1 MAIDLVSLVS
11 RYLTPQLI
19 SQIASVAGVDPD
31 AANKLISGAIPAVL
45 ASLGG
50 AIAAPG
56 GAQKVSDAV
65 SNTDPDLLTKL
76 GAALG
81 SGNLNML
88 NAGATALSGLIGPKG
103 LSALSTALGQHAD
116 IPPEA
121 AQSAVGAVS
130 QAVFGVIG
138 QQDPS
143 NWSDPAAI
151 TNFIASQKSSI
162 MAALP
167 PGLSTLLNSSGLLAG
182 LSGLGAAT
190 AAKATA
196 AAASAASSAS
206 AAASKVATSA
216 SSSVQQAQS
225 AASGSGFPTWLI
237 WVIVILVILVICW
250 FFFFNKTEEKKPAA
264 TLGPVTIE
272 LALGSGAASIG

>member
-1 MAIDLVSLVS
+1 MAIDLISLVS

-31 AANKLISGAIPAVL
+31 AANKLIGGAIPAVL

-56 GAQKVSDAV
+56 GAQKVSDAI
-65 SNTDPDLLTKL
+65 SNADPDLLTKL
-76 GAALG
+76 GGALG

-88 NAGATALSGLIGPKG
+88 NAGATALSGLIGAKG
-103 LSALSTALGQHAD
+103 LSGLASALGQHAD
-116 IPPEA
+116 VPPEA

-130 QAVFGVIG
+130 QAVLGVIG

-143 NWSDPAAI
+143 NWSDPAGI
-151 TNFIASQKSSI
+151 TNLIASQKGAI

-182 LSGLGAAT
+182 LGGLGAAA
-190 AAKATA
+190 AAKATSA
-196 AAASAASSAS
+196 ATSAASSAS
-206 AAASKVATSA
+206 AAASRATTSA
-216 SSSVQQAQS
+216 SSGIQQAQ
-225 AASGSGFPTWLI
+225 AAGSGFPSWLI
-237 WVIVILVILVICW
+237 WVIVIVIIAAIAW
-250 FFFFNKTEEKKPAA
+250 YFMQKKEEKPAA
-264 TLGPVTIE
+264 TFGPATIE
-272 LALGSGAASIG
+272 LALAPPVSDFG

>member
-1 MAIDLVSLVS
+1 MAIDLIGLVS
-11 RYLTPQLI
+11 RYLTPQVI

-56 GAQKVSDAV
+56 GAQKVSDAI
-65 SNTDPDLLTKL
+65 SNADPDLLTKL
-76 GAALG
+76 SGALS
-81 SGNLNML
+81 SGNLNLL
-88 NAGATALSGLIGPKG
+88 NAGSTALSGLIGARG
-103 LSALSTALGQHAD
+103 LSSLSTALGQHAD

-130 QAVFGVIG
+130 QAIFGVVG

-151 TNFIASQKSSI
+151 TNLIASQKNAI

-167 PGLSTLLNSSGLLAG
+167 PGLSSLLNSSGLLAG
-182 LSGLGAAT
+182 LGGLGAAA
-190 AAKATA
+190 AAKATS
-196 AAASAASSAS
+196 AAASATSSAS
-206 AAASKVATSA
+206 AAASRAATSA
-216 SSSVQQAQS
+216 SSGISAGSVGGQR
-225 AASGSGFPTWLI
+225 
-237 WVIVILVILVICW
+237 
-250 FFFFNKTEEKKPAA
+250 
-264 TLGPVTIE
+264 LGLPVV
-272 LALGSGAASIG
+272 ADLGDRDRHHCRNRVVFLQ